1 MAHQQHGSHLLI
13 VVDMQNDF
21 ITGAMGTPEA
31 RAVLPHVIQ
40 RVQDFKGPVL
50 FTRDSH
56 GADYPA
62 TQEGRL
68 LPVTHCQE
76 GTEGWQIQE
85 DLEALRRLPA
95 LDKPAFGSLEL
106 AERVRAMH
114 EETPLASITLIGLC
128 TDICVISNALILK
141 AALPEVKVVVDAAC
155 CAGVTPQS
163 HKTALA
169 AMKACQV
176 FIENEA

>member
-1 MAHQQHGSHLLI
+1 
-13 VVDMQNDF
+13 
-21 ITGAMGTPEA
+21 
-31 RAVLPHVIQ
+31 
-40 RVQDFKGPVL
+40 
-50 FTRDSH
+50 
-56 GADYPA
+56 
-62 TQEGRL
+62 
-68 LPVTHCQE
+68 
-76 GTEGWQIQE
+76 
-85 DLEALRRLPA
+85 
-95 LDKPAFGSLEL
+95 
-106 AERVRAMH
+106 VRAMH